1 MILRIL
7 ATLPI
12 LGLLALDVALPN
24 LSLGRRGTDTHV
36 RADSPKAVA
45 RVGEVMPDFTLP
57 DLDGIPVTLSAL
69 RGHRVLVTF
78 ERSVD
83 W

>member
-24 LSLGRRGTDTHV
+24 LSLGRRGTDASV

-45 RVGEVMPDFTLP
+45 RVGEAMPDFTLP